1 MDVLIKLIVIIISQS
16 IDISNHYIV
25 PYKCI
30 FVNYALIKL
39 KKQHQNNLADRNLTS
54 RKQIQ
59 NTNKTATQYC
69 KLKWNSK
76 TKELEMHIL
85 KLGYIKS
92 KTKINF
98 KREKGNEKC
107 NELIR
112 LREEIKQ

>member
-1 MDVLIKLIVIIISQS
+1 MDVLIKLIVVIISQS
-16 IDISNHYIV
+16 IDISNHHIV
-25 PYKCI
+25 HYKCI

-54 RKQIQ
+54 KKQIQ
-59 NTNKTATQYC
+59 NPNKTATQYC

-76 TKELEMHIL
+76 TKELETHIL
-85 KLGYIKS
+85 KLGFIKS

-112 LREEIKQ
+112 LREEIKG

>member
-1 MDVLIKLIVIIISQS
+1 
-16 IDISNHYIV
+16 
-25 PYKCI
+25 
-30 FVNYALIKL
+30 
-39 KKQHQNNLADRNLTS
+39 
-54 RKQIQ
+54 
-59 NTNKTATQYC
+59 
-69 KLKWNSK
+69 
-76 TKELEMHIL
+76 MHIL